1 MMIADKGDRKMERTP
16 RPGERYR
23 HFKDK
28 LYQVIAVAKHS
39 ETGEELVIYQALYGD
54 FGVYARPLAMF
65 TGEVDH
71 AKYPEVTQR
80 YRFERVEADK
90 PDEALR
96 LDKTQRSD
104 EAERSLAAD
113 PSAQD
118 SESESQQEDGINPKL
133 MEFLEAESF
142 EQKYNILV
150 SMRDCVDDGMI
161 DTMAVV
167 MDVVIPEGEL
177 EKRYDDLKNVIR
189 TRQHYEFAN
198 RLR

>member
-133 MEFLEAESF
+133 M
-142 EQKYNILV
+142 
-150 SMRDCVDDGMI
+150 
-161 DTMAVV
+161 
-167 MDVVIPEGEL
+167 
-177 EKRYDDLKNVIR
+177 
-189 TRQHYEFAN
+189 
-198 RLR
+198 

>member
-104 EAERSLAAD
+104 EAELSLAAD